1 MRQFLETLS
10 ARLAGLVPGDP
21 DLAAMK
27 KLGQIVFQQATVLTF
42 NDVLLLMAGVFAVAL
57 LLMPLVRKPQPAGA
71 VAAH

>member
-1 MRQFLETLS
+1 
-10 ARLAGLVPGDP
+10 
-21 DLAAMK
+21 MK

-57 LLMPLVRKPQPAGA
+57 LLMPLVRKPQLAGA